1 MRPGGFL
8 FECEP
13 KDKANEGGCGAKFA
27 VSIEGGMN
35 ETNNLFSAMMA
46 ALGMVLADFYGHL
59 APWLLLGMGLVFA
72 DLRFGILAA
81 RARKEE
87 IRPSRA
93 WRRTLNKMVDYL
105 CWVTLAEMCSRTFGI
120 TLGAPVVSIA
130 MLFVIYGI
138 ELNSCVNNYL
148 EYKGIKKKWNF
159 FRLVGKEDLL
169 EERPEESE
177 TTNENEDAVAADK
190 GLD

>member
-1 MRPGGFL
+1 M
-8 FECEP
+8 
-13 KDKANEGGCGAKFA
+13 
-27 VSIEGGMN
+27 S
-35 ETNNLFSAMMA
+35 ETNNLFSAAMA

-59 APWLLLGMGLVFA
+59 APWLLLGMVLVLV
-72 DLRFGILAA
+72 DLRFGLLAA
-81 RARKEE
+81 KVRKEQ

-105 CWVTLAEMCSRTFGI
+105 CWVTLAEVCSRTFGVSI
-120 TLGAPVVSIA
+120 GVPVVSMA
-130 MLFVIYGI
+130 MLFIIYGI

-169 EERPEESE
+169 QDPDPDSEDKPKELEE
-177 TTNENEDAVAADK
+177 T
-190 GLD
+190 